1 MLAASVVIVGVCAA
15 LMVWRQR
22 ERSQDP
28 PPPPASPN
36 MARFPAADVYL
47 GVFAA
52 LPDVCR
58 QLPVDENCAE
68 WRHPESVRATHI
80 AAFELD
86 RKETTNDDFSAWLNT
101 HTNDWSLE
109 ADGVVT
115 DRKKHL
121 PLLATTACTGDL
133 SISPGGRAELTAG
146 AAQRPVTC
154 VTWYGAE
161 MYCRAQNKRLP
172 HEAEWEFAAKG
183 AAGRLF
189 PWGVDTD
196 HLDDVAY
203 HLSAPRA
210 VGTSAKD
217 VSPEGVYDLSG
228 NVMEWVQSER
238 NTPDKWVVRGGSFLS
253 DQPCRLLGSKC
264 ARISVKNVGRN
275 VGFRCAR
282 GVVEPSQQERT
293 Q

>member
-1 MLAASVVIVGVCAA
+1 
-15 LMVWRQR
+15 MVWRQR
-22 ERSQDP
+22 EWSKDPKPPLDP
-28 PPPPASPN
+28 PN
-36 MARFPAADVYL
+36 MVRFQAADVYL

-52 LPDVCR
+52 FPDDCR
-58 QLPVDENCAE
+58 QLPIDENCSE
-68 WRHPESVRATHI
+68 WRHPENVRATHI

-86 RKETTNDDFSAWLNT
+86 RKEATNDDFSAWLNT

-115 DRKKHL
+115 DRKEHL
-121 PLLATTACTGDL
+121 PLLATTECTGDL
-133 SISPGGRAELTAG
+133 SISSGGRAEPTAG

-172 HEAEWEFAAKG
+172 LEAEWELAAKG
-183 AAGRLF
+183 AAGRPF

-196 HLDDVAY
+196 HLNGVAY
-203 HLSAPRA
+203 HLSASRA

-217 VSPEGVYDLSG
+217 VSPEGVYDLAG
-228 NVMEWVQSER
+228 NIAEWVQSER

-253 DQPCRLLGSKC
+253 DGPCRLLGSKC
-264 ARISVKNVGRN
+264 ARILVKNVGRN

-282 GVVEPSQQERT
+282 NVDEPSRAQERT